1 MNQHVQTWIDCFWY
15 KVTCFCD
22 MKCHIMFL
30 MWLDMFLVLFCC
42 HMKIDSQNDFTS
54 KTAKINHVRSNSK
67 FQIKS
72 IQHDFIFLSLIWF
85 FLQTLIL
92 GLNFNVWQEINC
104 QRKKI
109 QIKNF
114 TSDLKFPIKGSN
126 SKFHITWLLN
136 FDKKFTSWPGKEG
149 LICLRD

>member
-1 MNQHVQTWIDCFWY
+1 
-15 KVTCFCD
+15 
-22 MKCHIMFL
+22 
-30 MWLDMFLVLFCC
+30 
-42 HMKIDSQNDFTS
+42 MKINSQHDFTS

-126 SKFHITWLLN
+126 SKFHITWNQIMTRKRGPHYVKIDWKTRRQPFITISVNSLEMKMVFSYSIVQN
-136 FDKKFTSWPGKEG
+136 WQ
-149 LICLRD
+149 

>member
-1 MNQHVQTWIDCFWY
+1 
-15 KVTCFCD
+15 
-22 MKCHIMFL
+22 MKYTKALFL
-30 MWLDMFLVLFCC
+30 C
-42 HMKIDSQNDFTS
+42 HMKINSQNDFTS

-104 QRKKI
+104 QRKKFKSKI
-109 QIKNF
+109 SHQIWNFQSRAQTVNF
-114 TSDLKFPIKGSN
+114 TSLDCWILIKKSNHDQEKRAYVHLQCIHKFSLPKKANGSVWYKM
-126 SKFHITWLLN
+126 SQSDIF
-136 FDKKFTSWPGKEG
+136 F
-149 LICLRD
+149 